1 MQPIFI
7 PMVVR
12 REQILCNQFRFIS
25 NPKVTLPSNT
35 FFSLFP
41 TIFPFPTD
49 HRSHTALSCRVGSLD
64 GGAWGCCKNEYSIQ
78 IYNGGAA
85 NLLIGTRFELTTC
98 RLPALKGASGHTSH
112 QQQQQQQH
120 QSHHCRKQHGAAQI
134 ATAAAAQPEPA
145 TSADSSPSSATASSA
160 NERLWI

>member
-112 QQQQQQQH
+112 QQQQQH

>member
-7 PMVVR
+7 PMVWWSVV
-12 REQILCNQFRFIS
+12 NRFYATNFAS
-25 NPKVTLPSNT
+25 YRSPKLPSLLIH

-85 NLLIGTRFELTTC
+85 DLLIGTRFELTIC
-98 RLPALKGASGHTSH
+98 RLPAREEATGYTSH
-112 QQQQQQQH
+112 QQQQH

-134 ATAAAAQPEPA
+134 ATAQPEPA

-160 NERLWI
+160 NEGLWI